1 MEEENKKEKEG
12 ASFSMQVKEELSY
25 VEGASRHCQLA
36 ELAALVL
43 CCGRLVDKKMDDD
56 DENSCTNKTLL
67 FESENETVLRKY
79 FTFVQKTFN
88 IELMRVHKGNGY
100 ALELNEQDT
109 KKVLQA
115 IELSEGEPLENC
127 VADSRLLLRNCCRR
141 AFVRGSHLWRND
153 SGRTV
158 YAHGSGAAGSFCRFI
173 RPYAGHDIPR
183 RWNRNRNENL

>member
-56 DENSCTNKTLL
+56 KNSCINKTLL

-109 KKVLQA
+109 KTVLQA

-127 VADSRLLLRNCCRR
+127 VADSRLLLLLSGVVFWRLARSVRRRKGIILKSLPFQKSERSNCSRSF
-141 AFVRGSHLWRND
+141 AL
-153 SGRTV
+153 
-158 YAHGSGAAGSFCRFI
+158 AGLRQRQWYEKSI
-173 RPYAGHDIPR
+173 M
-183 RWNRNRNENL
+183 

>member
-25 VEGASRHCQLA
+25 VEGTSRHCKLA

-43 CCGRLVDKKMDDD
+43 CCGRLVDRKKDDGYKD
-56 DENSCTNKTLL
+56 SCISKTLL

-88 IELMRVHKGNGY
+88 IELMRVYKGNGY

-109 KKVLQA
+109 KTVLQA

-127 VADSRLLLRNCCRR
+127 VAADFCFEI
-141 AFVRGSHLWRND
+141 A
-153 SGRTV
+153 
-158 YAHGSGAAGSFCRFI
+158 AAGLLSGVVFWH
-173 RPYAGHDIPR
+173 PAQSVR
-183 RWNRNRNENL
+183 RRKGIILKSLPFQKSERSNCSRSSALVGLM

>member
-25 VEGASRHCQLA
+25 VEGTSRHCKLA

-43 CCGRLVDKKMDDD
+43 CCGRLVDRKKDDGYKD
-56 DENSCTNKTLL
+56 SCISKTLL

-88 IELMRVHKGNGY
+88 IELMRVYKGNGY
-100 ALELNEQDT
+100 ALELNEQDAKT
-109 KKVLQA
+109 VLQA

-141 AFVRGSHLWRND
+141 DRKSV
-153 SGRTV
+153 V
-158 YAHGSGAAGSFCRFI
+158 
-173 RPYAGHDIPR
+173 
-183 RWNRNRNENL
+183 

>member
-25 VEGASRHCQLA
+25 VEGTSRHCKLA

-43 CCGRLVDKKMDDD
+43 CCGRLVDRKKDDGYKD
-56 DENSCTNKTLL
+56 SCISKTLL

-88 IELMRVHKGNGY
+88 IELMRVYKGNGY

-109 KKVLQA
+109 KTVLQA

-141 AFVRGSHLWRND
+141 AFVRVVFWHPAQS
-153 SGRTV
+153 V
-158 YAHGSGAAGSFCRFI
+158 
-173 RPYAGHDIPR
+173 R
-183 RWNRNRNENL
+183 RRKGIILKSLPFQKSERSNCSRSSALVGLM

>member
-1 MEEENKKEKEG
+1 
-12 ASFSMQVKEELSY
+12 MQVKEELSY

-56 DENSCTNKTLL
+56 DENSCINKTLL

-109 KKVLQA
+109 KTVLQA

-141 AFVRGSHLWRND
+141 AFVRGCFWRLARSVRRRKGIILKSLPFQKSERSNC
-153 SGRTV
+153 SRSS
-158 YAHGSGAAGSFCRFI
+158 ALAGLRQRQWYEKSI
-173 RPYAGHDIPR
+173 M
-183 RWNRNRNENL
+183 

>member
-25 VEGASRHCQLA
+25 VEGTSRHCKLA

-43 CCGRLVDKKMDDD
+43 CCGRLVDRKKDDGYK
-56 DENSCTNKTLL
+56 ESCISKTLL

-88 IELMRVHKGNGY
+88 IELMRVYKGNGY

-109 KKVLQA
+109 KTVLQA
-115 IELSEGEPLENC
+115 IELSEGEPWRIALQT
-127 VADSRLLLRNCCRR
+127 ADFCFEI
-141 AFVRGSHLWRND
+141 A
-153 SGRTV
+153 
-158 YAHGSGAAGSFCRFI
+158 AAGLLSGVVFWH
-173 RPYAGHDIPR
+173 PAQSVR
-183 RWNRNRNENL
+183 RRKGIILKSLPFQKSERSNCSRSSALVGLM

>member
-56 DENSCTNKTLL
+56 DENSCINKTLL

-109 KKVLQA
+109 KTVLQA

-141 AFVRGSHLWRND
+141 AFVRGCFLA
-153 SGRTV
+153 SGSISAPQKGYQKSERSNCSRSS
-158 YAHGSGAAGSFCRFI
+158 ALAGLRQRQWYEKSI
-173 RPYAGHDIPR
+173 M
-183 RWNRNRNENL
+183 

>member
-1 MEEENKKEKEG
+1 
-12 ASFSMQVKEELSY
+12 MQVKEELSY
-25 VEGASRHCQLA
+25 VEGTSRHCKLA

-43 CCGRLVDKKMDDD
+43 CCGRLVDRKKDDGYK
-56 DENSCTNKTLL
+56 ESCISKTLL

-109 KKVLQA
+109 KRVLHA
-115 IELSEGEPLENC
+115 IELSEEEPLENC

-141 AFVRGSHLWRND
+141 ESCRCAGARRLPRGISSR
-153 SGRTV
+153 
-158 YAHGSGAAGSFCRFI
+158 AHGRWPWPV
-173 RPYAGHDIPR
+173 RPR
-183 RWNRNRNENL
+183 RPACGRLREAPRAPHSVRSRN

>member
-12 ASFSMQVKEELSY
+12 ASFSMQVKEELSN

-43 CCGRLVDKKMDDD
+43 CCGRLVNKKMDDD
-56 DENSCTNKTLL
+56 DENSCINKTLL

-109 KKVLQA
+109 KTVLHA
-115 IELSEGEPLENC
+115 IELSEEEPPQSLC
-127 VADSRLLLRNCCRR
+127 PGLFSGIRLDQC
-141 AFVRGSHLWRND
+141 
-153 SGRTV
+153 
-158 YAHGSGAAGSFCRFI
+158 AAERVSF
-173 RPYAGHDIPR
+173 
-183 RWNRNRNENL
+183 

>member
-1 MEEENKKEKEG
+1 MEEENKKEKKEPP
-12 ASFSMQVKEELSY
+12 FSMQVKEELSN

-43 CCGRLVDKKMDDD
+43 CCGRLVNKKMDDD
-56 DENSCTNKTLL
+56 DENSCINKTLL

-109 KKVLQA
+109 KRVLHA
-115 IELSEGEPLENC
+115 IELSEEEPWRIALQT
-127 VADSRLLLRNCCRR
+127 ADFASKLLPQGLCPGLFSGIRLDQC
-141 AFVRGSHLWRND
+141 
-153 SGRTV
+153 
-158 YAHGSGAAGSFCRFI
+158 AAERVSF
-173 RPYAGHDIPR
+173 
-183 RWNRNRNENL
+183 

>member
-1 MEEENKKEKEG
+1 
-12 ASFSMQVKEELSY
+12 MQVKEELSY
-25 VEGASRHCQLA
+25 VEGTSRHCKLA

-56 DENSCTNKTLL
+56 DENSCINKTLL

-109 KKVLQA
+109 KTVLQA

-127 VADSRLLLRNCCRR
+127 VADSRGLLSGVVFWHPAQSVRRRKGIILKSLPFQKSERSNCSRSSALAGLRQRQWYEK
-141 AFVRGSHLWRND
+141 S
-153 SGRTV
+153 
-158 YAHGSGAAGSFCRFI
+158 I
-173 RPYAGHDIPR
+173 M
-183 RWNRNRNENL
+183 